1 MTTIEIASNAIQYLT
16 SDAQTVSTI
25 SDYIASSLGE
35 YAADHD
41 VDAIEDE
48 YREALQGILP
58 EGVTLAGNFLY
69 ADADVIVDQDAIRE
83 DVKGIDFWAIVA
95 RNAA

>member
-1 MTTIEIASNAIQYLT
+1 MTTIEITSNAIQYLT
-16 SDAQTVSTI
+16 SDAHTVSTI
-25 SDYIASSLGE
+25 SDYIASALGE
-35 YAADHD
+35 YIADHD

-58 EGVTLAGNFLY
+58 EGVSLAGDFIY
-69 ADADVIVDQDAIRE
+69 ADTDVIVDQDAIRE
-83 DVKGIDFWAIVA
+83 DVEGIDFWAIVA